1 MINNIAITKSKAIYT
16 DKFQLKGK
24 NFPQNVNVVDSFL
37 DGTET
42 GYKYTCELMY
52 DQLFTTEDIAYF
64 NHIALK
70 EGKNGVIIA
79 SGTSEWSGA
88 GVHSPHTKPDYTLK
102 VPFFTCINILSG
114 KMANKLGWHDYMTT
128 DATACI
134 SGYKAFLEAE
144 LILNAGIVD
153 RVLVIGIDDQ
163 INPVVLE
170 MFGLLDASISPLRE
184 ESGALPSAFDDENY
198 GFRLGHGIGY
208 ILLENKKSLKETN
221 NKPLAYLDKTVLRGE
236 KLSNPF
242 GQDPS
247 GDGYSRVMK
256 EVLEET
262 SFTTDDISFIKTHGT
277 GSKSNNI
284 AESNGIR
291 SVFGENFIATSYKS
305 EIGHTLGSNAI
316 VELDIALKD
325 AAKGIVRGIK
335 NRTKEDHQFLSY
347 DKEMKVEKILMLG
360 SGMGNVY
367 GSSII
372 SINHES

>member
-1 MINNIAITKSKAIYT
+1 MNNIAITKSKAIYT
-16 DKFQLKGK
+16 DKAQLKGK
-24 NFPQNVNVVDSFL
+24 NYPQNVNVVDGFL
-37 DGTET
+37 KGTES

-52 DQLFTTEDIAYF
+52 EQLFNAEDTAYLNEIAS
-64 NHIALK
+64 K
-70 EGKNGVIIA
+70 EGRNGVIIA
-79 SGTSEWSGA
+79 SGTSEWGGA
-88 GVHSPHTKPDYTLK
+88 GIHLPHIEPEYTLK
-102 VPFFTCINILSG
+102 TPFFTLINILSG
-114 KMANKLGWHDYMTT
+114 KVANKLGWHDYMTT

-153 RVLVIGIDDQ
+153 RVLIIGIDDQ
-163 INPVVLE
+163 INPMVLE
-170 MFGLLDASISPLRE
+170 LFGMLDASISPARE
-184 ESGALPSAFDDENY
+184 ENGDLPSAFDDENY
-198 GFRLGHGIGY
+198 GFRLGHGVGY
-208 ILLENKKSLKETN
+208 IVLENKKSLAETK

-247 GDGYSRVMK
+247 GDGYARVMK
-256 EVLEET
+256 EVLKET
-262 SFTTDDISFIKTHGT
+262 KLVANDISFIKTHGT

-291 SVFGENFIATSYKS
+291 DVFGEKFIATSYKS

-325 AAKGIVRGIK
+325 ATNGIVRGIK

-367 GSSII
+367 GSSVI
-372 SINHES
+372 SINHEF